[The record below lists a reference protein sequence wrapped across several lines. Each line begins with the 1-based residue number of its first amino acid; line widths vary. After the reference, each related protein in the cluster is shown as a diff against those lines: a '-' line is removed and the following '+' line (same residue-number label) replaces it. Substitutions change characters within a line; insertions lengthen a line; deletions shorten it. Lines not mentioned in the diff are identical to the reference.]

1 MLPDSSVTFDDSRWP
16 LRIVRFVGTL
26 TPRQYEHYLETITTS
41 LRRRERY
48 LSVTDLTR
56 GGLPT
61 PEQRQRQVL
70 WMQEHAG
77 LMREVVL
84 GMAFV
89 ITSPIIRLSVS
100 TVMHFKPLPVPYFIT
115 AQEVE
120 AVGWASARIEEQG
133 LRLAAERLRSQY
145 GLPHRIYA

>member
-1 MLPDSSVTFDDSRWP
+1 MLPDSSVTIDDSRWP
-16 LRIVRFVGTL
+16 LRLVRFVGTP
-26 TPRQYEHYLETITTS
+26 TPRQYAHYLETVTAS

-61 PEQRQRQVL
+61 PEQRQQQVQ
-70 WMQEHAG
+70 WMQENEG
-77 LMREVVL
+77 LIREVLL

-115 AQEVE
+115 AQERE

-145 GLPHRIYA
+145 GLPHRMYA